1 VWRGEQVHA
10 GWAAGREPAPANAIR
25 LAARDLAALNGLVFD
40 RLHPL
45 LGAVAVTPTLISGG
59 VARNVTPPSCTAML
73 DIRTTPAY
81 EHAEITAAVRDLV
94 VGEVRVYSDRLVPAE
109 TPAGSRLLA
118 ALLAVRPEA
127 EPFASPTCSD
137 WVFLRHLD
145 AVKLG
150 PGDSR
155 RSHTADETVA
165 LDEVARGAELYGDI
179 AREVLR

>member
-1 VWRGEQVHA
+1 
-10 GWAAGREPAPANAIR
+10 
-25 LAARDLAALNGLVFD
+25 
-40 RLHPL
+40 
-45 LGAVAVTPTLISGG
+45 
-59 VARNVTPPSCTAML
+59 ML

-81 EHAEITAAVRDLV
+81 GHAEITAAVRELV
-94 VGEVRVYSDRLVPAE
+94 AGEVEVYSDRLVPAE
-109 TPAGSRLLA
+109 TPAGSRLLRA
-118 ALLAVRPEA
+118 ILAVRPDA
-127 EPFASPTCSD
+127 VPFASPTCSD

-155 RSHTADETVA
+155 LSHTADEAVA